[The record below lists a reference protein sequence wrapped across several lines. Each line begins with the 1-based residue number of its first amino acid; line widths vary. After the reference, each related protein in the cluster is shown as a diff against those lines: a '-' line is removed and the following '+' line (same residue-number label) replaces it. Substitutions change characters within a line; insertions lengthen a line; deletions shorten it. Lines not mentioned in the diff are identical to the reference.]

1 MSIFADEF
9 TATRMML
16 ISVVSSDE
24 MCCDTLTL
32 DQPLFLRPGDR
43 MSFHGVEVV
52 VDRSSGRRE
61 RLTGSSGRALQRSR
75 LR

>member
-1 MSIFADEF
+1 MSVFAEEF

-16 ISVVSSDE
+16 ISEVSSDE
-24 MCCDTLTL
+24 MCCQTVSL

-43 MSFHGVEVV
+43 LSFDGAEVI

-61 RLTGSSGRALQRSR
+61 RLTGSGGRALQRWR